1 MRGSKFFLCVLVFFS
16 VVACGNEG
24 DTIEKSNLTTTVSS
38 MKDEHKDATDVIDLS
53 SVTDPPAVSV
63 TAIPDSEGG
72 VMLAIELENFELV
85 PLETKNENQPQQ
97 GHLHV
102 ELDGMTVVM
111 LSENHHHLSNLAN
124 GHHEIVVSLSA
135 IDHRSYHFDG
145 KPISDSVLVTIDGGE
160 KAGSPDISF
169 EVEVIGGTVT
179 GGLPR
184 FEVSKNDVVE
194 IIVYSDQSDEVHLH
208 VYNKMT
214 KVEPGIPALIK
225 LKANVPGIFEAEL
238 HSAGIPGST
247 FVILLY
253 TCKWTS
259 SL

>member
-1 MRGSKFFLCVLVFFS
+1 MSGSKFFLCVLVFFS

-24 DTIEKSNLTTTVSS
+24 DTSEKSNLTTTVSS
-38 MKDEHKDATDVIDLS
+38 MKHEHKDATDVIDLS

-85 PLETKNENQPQQ
+85 SLETNNGNQPRQ

-111 LSENHHHLSNLAN
+111 LSEKHHHLSNLAN

-135 IDHRSYHFDG
+135 IDHRSYYLDG
-145 KPISDSVLVTIDGGE
+145 KPISDSVMVMIDGGE

-179 GGLPR
+179 GGMPR

-238 HSAGIPGST
+238 HSAGFRIFELQVS
-247 FVILLY
+247 
-253 TCKWTS
+253 
-259 SL
+259 